1 MRKAHANTASTCGI
15 SSFILCT
22 AFFLASGSAQ
32 ERCKVDETA
41 LATNSKY
48 TEQHIMDVGDAPGHQ
63 IRIFGLRTTFPDDKM
78 NCEDLKRTEF
88 DG

>member
-1 MRKAHANTASTCGI
+1 MRKLMPYCFHCGI

-41 LATNSKY
+41 L
-48 TEQHIMDVGDAPGHQ
+48 
-63 IRIFGLRTTFPDDKM
+63 RRTQSILSST
-78 NCEDLKRTEF
+78 
-88 DG
+88 